1 MLEAVCYNIIIH
13 GDNITELKRKASKIS
28 NAYYNVFDHLYIAQD
43 DILVHLMRTN
53 KKAPDNTIKRGEW
66 R

>member
-13 GDNITELKRKASKIS
+13 GKRKASKIS
-28 NAYYNVFDHLYIAQD
+28 NTHYNVFDHLYIAKD
-43 DILVHLMRTN
+43 DILVHFMRTN
-53 KKAPDNTIKRGEW
+53 KKYPNNTIIRGQW

>member
-13 GDNITELKRKASKIS
+13 GETVAELKRKASRIA
-28 NAYYNVFDHLYIAQD
+28 NTYYNVFDHLYIARG

-53 KKAPDNTIKRGEW
+53 KKAPDNTITRGKW

>member
-13 GDNITELKRKASKIS
+13 GATVTELKRKASKIA
-28 NAYYNVFDHLYIAQD
+28 NTHYNVFDHLYIAQG

-53 KKAPDNTIKRGEW
+53 KKAPNNTVIRGQW